1 MRSKLLTA
9 LFLILFSNA
18 NANANANA
26 YATTYFSCMT
36 KKGHVKL
43 SVENHTLV
51 YSLTKD
57 NSEKFKF
64 SSKGTNFSG
73 FEYNYYYRYQTE
85 YKKVSFNV
93 GAYIYSIFSNFEQ
106 DNEISGV
113 TVSIG
118 GKEYTYNCL
127 SLEKNRLSDL
137 MPLLKCNKSNAM
149 GCLPNAS

>member
-18 NANANANA
+18 NANANAN
-26 YATTYFSCMT
+26 ATTYFSCMT

-64 SSKGTNFSG
+64 SSKGTDFSG
-73 FEYNYYYRYQTE
+73 FAYN
-85 YKKVSFNV
+85 
-93 GAYIYSIFSNFEQ
+93 
-106 DNEISGV
+106 
-113 TVSIG
+113 
-118 GKEYTYNCL
+118 L
-127 SLEKNRLSDL
+127 SLDQILI
-137 MPLLKCNKSNAM
+137 P
-149 GCLPNAS
+149 

>member
-18 NANANANA
+18 NANANAN
-26 YATTYFSCMT
+26 ATTYFSCMT

-93 GAYIYSIFSNFEQ
+93 GAYIYSIFSNFEK

>member
-1 MRSKLLTA
+1 MLNKTLLISVS
-9 LFLILFSNA
+9 LFLANA
-18 NANANANA
+18 NANANAN
-26 YATTYFSCMT
+26 ATTYFSCMT

-85 YKKVSFNV
+85 YKKISFNV
-93 GAYIYSIFSNFEQ
+93 GAYVYSIFSNFEQ